1 MLCSFE
7 AMAVQIAK
15 VKIEIFK
22 QKMTKIQK
30 GIPGKWLWG
39 LFGSES
45 FIVFRFLHMIPVF
58 PREFDG

>member
-22 QKMTKIQK
+22 QKMTKIYNYELQMSYVPQQK
-30 GIPGKWLWG
+30 AEK
-39 LFGSES
+39 
-45 FIVFRFLHMIPVF
+45 M
-58 PREFDG
+58 

>member
-45 FIVFRFLHMIPVF
+45 FIVVQFLCLGALFAV
-58 PREFDG
+58 EFDA